1 MGTDSE
7 QDGGPVNTA
16 GMDTGAAGRVKV
28 SFTLEITH
36 QDGSVTTQ
44 QCTGTVSEI
53 TNG

>member
-7 QDGGPVNTA
+7 QDGGPVVEEYSA
-16 GMDTGAAGRVKV
+16 GGAGRVKV